1 MRKRGFTLIELLVV
15 IAIIAILIA
24 LLLPAVQQAR
34 EAARRTQCKN
44 NLKQLGLALHNYH
57 DVYSVF
63 PMSTNADGSLDAGDT
78 PLALGLRL
86 MNHRGWLGVLPYIEQ
101 STMYGAL
108 NLSLPTGSYNRAGS
122 PTIPA
127 PQGDPFTNGNGRIVS
142 TALPAFQ
149 CPSDPGATH
158 WRGASVNYDISAAA
172 AAAQMYGALSN
183 YDFSVERYSNS
194 MTQWVR
200 RGTIVATV
208 FGIPNTRTRRMFGLH
223 SNSTMRD
230 IADGTSNVA
239 MIIEGTREVKNGVGA
254 TWGFAKWVSNGIDL
268 GSDKINFWPCCPWW
282 TTTPPDSDVKPGRT
296 RNWGAAGSNHTGG
309 CQITLA
315 DGSVR
320 FISENIDD
328 RVRLY
333 LAYIDDGNPLGEF

>member
-1 MRKRGFTLIELLVV
+1 MRIRSRGFTLIELLVV

-57 DVYSVF
+57 DVFSTF
-63 PMSTNADGSLDAGDT
+63 PMSTNSDASLDPGATIDNPT
-78 PLALGLRL
+78 TLNQLL

-101 STMYGAL
+101 SAMFGQL

-122 PTIPA
+122 ALPSTG
-127 PQGDPFTNGNGRIVS
+127 GDPFTNGNGRHVA
-142 TALPAFQ
+142 TALTAFQ
-149 CPSDPGATH
+149 CPSDPGSTH
-158 WRGASVNYDISAAA
+158 WRGGGAHYQISAAA
-172 AAAQMYGALSN
+172 QAASMFPALSN
-183 YDFSVERYSNS
+183 YDFSVERYSNA
-194 MTQWVR
+194 MTLWVK
-200 RGTIVATV
+200 RGKT
-208 FGIPNTRTRRMFGLH
+208 TRRMFGLQ

-230 IADGTSNVA
+230 VADGTSNVA

-254 TWGFAKWVSNGIDL
+254 TWGFSKWVSNGIDL
-268 GSDKINFWPCCPWW
+268 ASDRINFWPCCPWW
-282 TTTPPDSDVKPGRT
+282 TSPPPDSDVKPGRT

-320 FISENIDD
+320 FLSENIDYTIQQ
-328 RVRLY
+328 RL
-333 LAYIDDGNPLGEF
+333 AFIDDGNTLGEF